1 MSSADTQRPL
11 RILHVLSKLER
22 DWRGG
27 IGRVVTGAAR
37 AMTARGHD
45 VHLAGRA
52 RDGEGV
58 ETVPGTTIHE
68 WPGQIGHFR
77 QLPRLLRLQRQLQP
91 DVVHFHST
99 QPHGSLVLPFL
110 KLRRFVGNP
119 RVLATAHTGRSEPP
133 SPLSRAVFSRLDGV
147 VAPTAWS
154 AERAVAAGAN
164 PEGVYVIWSGIDAVH
179 TRDPECERP
188 VILAMGRMVPSKGF
202 DILLEAFDR
211 AAFGRPHWQL
221 VIGGEGRELRGL
233 RQRAEKSEHGDR
245 IFLPGHVQGSEKERL
260 FGEAAIAV
268 VPSRRDMIPG
278 VMLEFQA
285 HGIPTVA
292 SAVGAIP
299 EGAAGGKA
307 ARLVPP
313 KDVHALADTLGELMD
328 RSELRRQLAAGARE
342 TSEGRLWSRI
352 ALQLE
357 SAYRAQQTNSAKAS
371 EVKESAQARAR
382 A

>member
-1 MSSADTQRPL
+1 MSTADPHRPL

-58 ETVPGTTIHE
+58 EAVPGTTIHE
-68 WPGQIGHFR
+68 WPGHIGHVR
-77 QLPRLLRLQRQLQP
+77 QLPRLLGLQRRLRA

-110 KLRRFVGNP
+110 KLRRLAGSP

-133 SPLSRAVFSRLDGV
+133 STLSRAVFPRLDGV

-154 AERAVAAGAN
+154 AERAVAAGAD
-164 PEGVYVIWSGIDAVH
+164 PEKVHVVWSGIDAVH
-179 TRDPECERP
+179 TRDPECERA
-188 VILAMGRMVPSKGF
+188 VVLAMGRMVPSKGF

-233 RQRAEKSEHGDR
+233 RQRAEKSENGDR
-245 IFLPGHVQGSEKERL
+245 IFLPGHVQGKEKERL
-260 FGEAAIAV
+260 FREAAIAV

-285 HGIPTVA
+285 HGIPTIA

-313 KDVHALADTLGELMD
+313 KDVHALADALGELMD

-342 TSEGRLWSRI
+342 VSEGRLWSSI

-357 SAYRAQQTNSAKAS
+357 SAYRPEPTTSASAPDARES
-371 EVKESAQARAR
+371 ERARAR